1 MNQSG
6 QTLEERKTPSQRL
19 AQRIEKPTKPYRGVL
34 PFRFVD
40 RPIFTGRAEE
50 TRAVFQLVCVYRGV
64 LLYGDS
70 GSGKSSLVNAGVI
83 PDLIQEGFAV
93 ERLRVQP
100 VLGEEIVI
108 ERIALSELRES
119 DALPSMFTQEERSHA
134 HLRRTASVEDLMRAL
149 EEHHS
154 ITQSDAEVRVLIFD
168 QFEELVTQF
177 EDAQADRAA
186 YDHARK
192 VQGRVVEALHRL
204 LAAPRLG
211 VKLLMVFRDDYFGRL
226 AELFPAFPQL
236 KEQSLRLTSPSV
248 DSLRDIVQKP
258 FEAVSFTHQLSEKAQ
273 AHLIAGF
280 QALSKNGLV
289 NLTEVQI
296 ACASLWDN
304 PPLEEDFLSKPDPQ
318 TAVEWIFEGYGP
330 RTIEK
335 LPEEFRNAAIAAL
348 CRLIT
353 PATVS
358 SSGTRNIVSEIN
370 LTAGLQNE
378 DGYAPEVIEK
388 TLTALC
394 DDARLVFRHTRGTTP
409 FYEIVSE
416 FLVRGIAAKRSGVEK
431 AREQRR
437 ALQLQAEVD
446 KQTAELKIKT
456 NELTTKASELNE
468 KNADLIAKT
477 TELDGKNAELTVKTA
492 ELTTKNSKLRTL
504 TYGVVGAL
512 VTSVALAVIAYYKS
526 DEALRSQL
534 VAEAK
539 AMLADRQTK
548 IAEEERDN
556 ARREKENAD
565 AERKQQIEQLLAQ
578 RDREQQQL
586 QSRLKE
592 TETKLLAS
600 ADVDK
605 AAVTRVFTQAIQEI
619 KDPLVSRLA
628 GAAADVTIA
637 EYSPDGR
644 YIAVGAADKKIR
656 LWNRLGEKSLAE
668 TIASSSTGGVTTLA
682 FSPDSSI
689 LLSASSGNT
698 LRILDPRLSDLG
710 PAREI
715 AVHNDSITH
724 VEFSSDGRFSVSC
737 SAEGRVCLL
746 DWSTYPKVIPSKPLS
761 TTWRHETAVTFAAF
775 SADGKRVVTS
785 ADDGKVKVFRTDG
798 DYRLDDSIKL
808 NGQPQNPLYID
819 TASSHST
826 PVRRMRFSPV
836 NPDLA
841 VGGAGLSKLVWY
853 YLAGN
858 KKAKFQDNLHSVE
871 ERGPF
876 IHDGA
881 VLDVAFRPSG
891 THLASIATDGL
902 CLIWDVPT
910 AKTVASVPTE
920 IQGRLFGVEWQKD
933 DLLALVG
940 EDGWLELWD
949 MKTPAAPRQVFATPA
964 HKGVARGVRFDPLGR
979 QVLTWSGYQDGYTNE
994 SLPYLP
1000 DAKGKAASLKFTGK
1014 DRPSDN
1020 TAAIWDIE
1028 AARSRGWTP
1037 HPAP

>member
-1 MNQSG
+1 MNQTG
-6 QTLEERKTPSQRL
+6 QTLEERMTSSQRL
-19 AQRIEKPTKPYRGVL
+19 TQRIEKPTKPYRGVL

-108 ERIALSELRES
+108 ERIALSESRES

-134 HLRRTASVEDLMRAL
+134 HLRRTASVEDLMHAL

-154 ITQSDAEVRVLIFD
+154 AAMSGGEVRVLIFD

-192 VQGRVVEALHRL
+192 VQGRVVDVLHRL

-211 VKLLMVFRDDYFGRL
+211 VKVLMVFRDDYFGRL
-226 AELFPAFPQL
+226 AELFPAFPQI

-248 DSLRDIVQKP
+248 ESLRDIIQKP

-280 QALSKNGLV
+280 KALSKNGLV

-304 PPLEEDFLSKPDPQ
+304 PRLEEDFLAKPEPR

-335 LPEEFRNAAIAAL
+335 LPEDLRNAAVAAL

-370 LTAGLQNE
+370 LTTGLQNE

-446 KQTAELKIKT
+446 RQTAEL
-456 NELTTKASELNE
+456 
-468 KNADLIAKT
+468 
-477 TELDGKNAELTVKTA
+477 TA
-492 ELTTKNSKLRTL
+492 KNSRLRTR
-504 TYGVVGAL
+504 TYGVVAAL
-512 VTSVALAVIAYYKS
+512 VASLVLAGVAYYKS
-526 DEALRSQL
+526 EQAEISRNY
-534 VAEAK
+534 AEAK
-539 AMLADRQTK
+539 ALL
-548 IAEEERDN
+548 AEEERDN
-556 ARREKENAD
+556 ARRERENAD

-592 TETKLLAS
+592 TETKLLAT
-600 ADVDK
+600 
-605 AAVTRVFTQAIQEI
+605 AVVNEDEVKRVFDQAIKEI
-619 KDPLVSRLA
+619 KDPLVSRLT
-628 GAAADVTIA
+628 GAMADVTIA

-644 YIAVGAADKKIR
+644 FIAVGAADKKIR

-682 FSPDSSI
+682 FSPDSSM
-689 LLSASSGNT
+689 LLSGSSGST
-698 LRILDPRLSDLG
+698 LRLFDPRQSDLG
-710 PAREI
+710 AGKEI
-715 AVHNDSITH
+715 KLHSDTITH
-724 VEFSSDGRFSVSC
+724 VEFSPNGKFSVSS
-737 SAEGRVCLL
+737 SADGSVALL
-746 DWSTYPKVIPSKPLS
+746 DWSMYPKVIPLKSLAN
-761 TTWRHETAVTFAAF
+761 WQHEKAVTFATF
-775 SADGKRVVTS
+775 SADGSRVVTS
-785 ADDGKVKVFRTDG
+785 ADDSETKVFETSGRFG
-798 DYRLDDSIKL
+798 LVPASYGGSPI
-808 NGQPQNPLYID
+808 NPLD
-819 TASSHST
+819 VDPGAASHT
-826 PVRRMRFSPV
+826 PVRKMRFSPV
-836 NPDLA
+836 DRDFV
-841 VGGAGLSKLVWY
+841 VGGAGNRKVVWLSLKGDRIALFRDD
-853 YLAGN
+853 G
-858 KKAKFQDNLHSVE
+858 KS
-871 ERGPF
+871 GPF
-876 IHDGA
+876 FHEGA
-881 VLDVAFRPSG
+881 VLDVAFRPNG
-891 THLASIATDGL
+891 THVASVATDGL
-902 CLIWDVPT
+902 CLIWDAAT
-910 AKTVASVPTE
+910 AKTIASVPTE

-949 MKTPAAPRQVFATPA
+949 MKMPATPRQVFAMPA

-1000 DAKGKAASLKFTGK
+1000 DAKGKAASLKFAGK
-1014 DRPSDN
+1014 DRPADN

-1028 AARSRGWTP
+1028 SARSRGWAA